1 MSGDCLVVLWC
12 RVTNNVTF
20 KKKYLM
26 TIVYCGTTAKKV
38 LHNATNAKTTKG
50 ISKLHSKSHFPV
62 TTFEG
67 TLPLELTHLQS

>member
-1 MSGDCLVVLWC
+1 
-12 RVTNNVTF
+12 
-20 KKKYLM
+20 M

-67 TLPLELTHLQS
+67 TLPLELTQLQA